1 MDREDARQFNKK
13 PLTFKLCPFVS
24 WTSTNLA
31 VLHDFERVRAVTATR
46 LQLSKA
52 EHWSLTNQWVI
63 TLRCKKK
70 QQHVKLHLLF
80 FLIPQGRWLCDTSK
94 RTLSDTSH
102 SSAPRGAW
110 VNTRMTRSICLQH
123 HNGNTILQPLQMKT
137 WSHTGGNNNTWQFR
151 PEQLIKLY
159 YLLFNH
165 HG

>member
-63 TLRCKKK
+63 TLRCKKNKTTTCQTAFVVLLNTTGEMIVWHKQTHTFRHISQLSTQRSLSEYTDDPQYLLTTPQWEYHITTTPNENMVSHRWK
-70 QQHVKLHLLF
+70 QQHLAISTRATDKALLF
-80 FLIPQGRWLCDTSK
+80 I
-94 RTLSDTSH
+94 
-102 SSAPRGAW
+102 
-110 VNTRMTRSICLQH
+110 I
-123 HNGNTILQPLQMKT
+123 
-137 WSHTGGNNNTWQFR
+137 
-151 PEQLIKLY
+151 
-159 YLLFNH
+159 
-165 HG
+165 